1 MAVVT
6 ISRQFGAGGLRVAPA
21 VAAALRFRLVNREIM
36 EEAARRAGVHPDV
49 AEHLDERVPDL
60 VEEVGLALAAGSP
73 ELAGAPRVAD
83 DRTFQEAV
91 REVIVSLAASGGYV
105 ILGRGGQAAIG
116 DRPDACHLQ
125 LVGDLD
131 DRARRVAEWRGIP
144 IEEALDLCRRTDAE
158 RAAYVRRLYDVE
170 ISDPLL
176 YDAVVNTARLGLD
189 RAITVACQVARAK
202 LGRDP

>member
-1 MAVVT
+1 VAVVT

-131 DRARRVAEWRGIP
+131 DRARLVPEWRGIP
-144 IEEALDLCRRTDAE
+144 IDEALDLCRRTDAE